1 MVDIWKLD
9 RPSIDLEAI
18 ARVQISDL
26 DARDRC
32 VSTVLRCLSWLAAD
46 TLHRLVP
53 HEFSSP
59 HTTIPAGHHLHAR

>member
-26 DARDRC
+26 DARDRR
-32 VSTVLRCLSWLAAD
+32 VSTVLRCL
-46 TLHRLVP
+46 
-53 HEFSSP
+53 
-59 HTTIPAGHHLHAR
+59 